1 MINVY
6 NNASPSDRR
15 ALNTQTNGVLLIGVA
30 SPAGMEGVPDSSS
43 SNTVPLYATVDKRR
57 VQNEDDVEVVA
68 PPLETC
74 YSLLNH
80 SMRSGSSAE
89 RLRASDAE
97 PVQDGLYSVIDRSEG
112 DSTTFEPLQRDKED
126 VRVSDEDDNLYSMIG
141 REAGTTSTT
150 CGGTIESPRS
160 EVAEPPLLP
169 SRPPSNRPSAHRNY
183 EHRDI
188 PMKLPRILSER
199 NTILLLTVLL
209 ILVVP
214 LVLTLIIFGGVI
226 FTRSNGN

>member
-1 MINVY
+1 M
-6 NNASPSDRR
+6 P
-15 ALNTQTNGVLLIGVA
+15 G
-30 SPAGMEGVPDSSS
+30 SSS
-43 SNTVPLYATVDKRR
+43 PNIAPLYATVDKRR
-57 VQNEDDVEVVA
+57 GHNEDDVEVVA
-68 PPLETC
+68 PPLESC

-80 SMRSGSSAE
+80 STRSGSSAE

-97 PVQDGLYSVIDRSEG
+97 PVQDGLYSVIGRSEG
-112 DSTTFEPLQRDKED
+112 DSTTFELTQRDKED
-126 VRVSDEDDNLYSMIG
+126 GRASDEDDNLYSMIG

-160 EVAEPPLLP
+160 EVAEPPMLP
-169 SRPPSNRPSAHRNY
+169 SRPPSNRPSVHRY
-183 EHRDI
+183 SEHGDV

-214 LVLTLIIFGGVI
+214 LVLALITFGGVI